1 MGFLDRL
8 LQKEPPSK
16 EIARERLRR
25 VLIMDRASVSPQLM
39 QALKDEI
46 IGAVNK
52 YMEVD
57 ERSMTVDLKSG
68 ESSVALVANI
78 PVRNIKRG
86 LCS

>member
-16 EIARERLRR
+16 EIAKERLRR

-52 YMEVD
+52 YIEVD